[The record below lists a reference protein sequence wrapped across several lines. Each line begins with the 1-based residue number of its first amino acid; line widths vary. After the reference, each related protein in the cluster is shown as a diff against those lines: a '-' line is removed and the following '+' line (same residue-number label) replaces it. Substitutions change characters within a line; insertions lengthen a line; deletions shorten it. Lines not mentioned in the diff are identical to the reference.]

1 MGFCLLSSSN
11 SFLGWGVQNPNSE
24 PALSILYTMR
34 HYVLASC
41 RTWRKPGSESFLRI
55 HSTCKKWHLKQSK
68 RLNDNH
74 LQAFTWQLSQVTC
87 WDFLGWTRWQVQG
100 KEINQNNTS
109 SHQTFAPMT
118 PNDNGPNR
126 RDTKMRT
133 EMSGTDSGQDSGAK
147 PWRYPWTPLQWA
159 PRQPK
164 PASNWKLTSGKFLNA
179 RQYVMR
185 HAMWLN
191 VKCDIGHMDMM
202 DRLCVNDLVWWFMCP
217 SPYMN
222 WWIIAWRK
230 NQWAPNTYKD
240 QTARPRNWTI
250 QRRFWTLSQ
259 GPPPASLLKPQQS
272 RHPTNQ

>member
-1 MGFCLLSSSN
+1 MAMHQPCHVIMSLCSQRPKTAEKRTSNHSIDHCSEFCHDRWGHVQRHNCCQSTIWSLARTLARKTRQDYLWASACSPPCIPS
-11 SFLGWGVQNPNSE
+11 LGGGCKTQTLNRLCLHS
-24 PALSILYTMR
+24 TMR

-159 PRQPK
+159 PRQSK
-164 PASNWKLTSGKFLNA
+164 PASKWKLPIEKWEIS
-179 RQYVMR
+179 
-185 HAMWLN
+185 H
-191 VKCDIGHMDMM
+191 C
-202 DRLCVNDLVWWFMCP
+202 
-217 SPYMN
+217 
-222 WWIIAWRK
+222 
-230 NQWAPNTYKD
+230 
-240 QTARPRNWTI
+240 
-250 QRRFWTLSQ
+250 
-259 GPPPASLLKPQQS
+259 
-272 RHPTNQ
+272 

>member
-1 MGFCLLSSSN
+1 MSSCHYAAKDPRQLKREQVIIQLIIVLNFVMIDEDMFKDKTAAKARFDLSLARSQEKPVRIIYGLLLALLLVFLPWVGGAKPKLWTGFGLHS
-11 SFLGWGVQNPNSE
+11 
-24 PALSILYTMR
+24 TMR

-159 PRQPK
+159 PRQSK
-164 PASNWKLTSGKFLNA
+164 PASKWKLPIEKWEIS
-179 RQYVMR
+179 
-185 HAMWLN
+185 H
-191 VKCDIGHMDMM
+191 C
-202 DRLCVNDLVWWFMCP
+202 
-217 SPYMN
+217 
-222 WWIIAWRK
+222 
-230 NQWAPNTYKD
+230 
-240 QTARPRNWTI
+240 
-250 QRRFWTLSQ
+250 
-259 GPPPASLLKPQQS
+259 
-272 RHPTNQ
+272 